1 MNNIIFARKQLGPG
15 LATNQPGSVGIIE
28 KYGTAARI
36 DQIARFIEFHR
47 LDTINAAF
55 QI

>member
-1 MNNIIFARKQLGPG
+1 MNNIIFARKQGSG